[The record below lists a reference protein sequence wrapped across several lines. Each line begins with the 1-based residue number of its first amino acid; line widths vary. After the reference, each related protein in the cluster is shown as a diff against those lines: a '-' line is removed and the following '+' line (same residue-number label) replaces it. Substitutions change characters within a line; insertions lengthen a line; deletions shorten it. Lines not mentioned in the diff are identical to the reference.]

1 MGWNGNDYRLFLNW
15 FFPDQKIYSLSKLQY
30 LVDHV
35 SDHEGS
41 VTDAVLS
48 YFQFHHIFNA
58 RDTFPYLMIITVTW
72 LLALIHPP
80 LRRAFPALAVPLIT
94 SLILILYLV
103 WTESVP
109 LHVWYSF
116 LATIGI
122 FGLCVLSWNVNAAGF
137 DIQSEQKISS
147 AAMASVFLAMTS
159 IALAL
164 VLYWAS
170 VTTGENIARQS
181 SYQQMLTD
189 LDSLQAQGEIA
200 SNALIISPAVGIP
213 IEWSNPLI
221 LNFPRIHYFQMEWLT
236 SSPIYDEVF
245 QDYGVQSLPSGIYQE
260 DNIYLITRKSLIPSV
275 VQSIKDNEEIDVK
288 AELIYSSD
296 NEDVALYRLIRQK

>member
-15 FFPDQKIYSLSKLQY
+15 FFPDQKVYSLSKLQY

-35 SDHEGS
+35 SDHERS

-58 RDTFPYLMIITVTW
+58 RDTFPYLLVITVTW

-80 LRRAFPALAVPLIT
+80 LRRAFPALAVLLVT

-103 WTESVP
+103 WTENVP

-122 FGLCVLSWNVNAAGF
+122 FGLCVLSWNMNAAEF
-137 DIQSEQKISS
+137 RIPSEQKISS
-147 AAMASVFLAMTS
+147 AVMASVFLAMTS

-170 VTTGENIARQS
+170 VTTGENIAKQS
-181 SYQQMLTD
+181 SYQEMLTN
-189 LDSLQAQGEIA
+189 LDSLQAQGEIV
-200 SNALIISPAVGIP
+200 SNALILSPAVGIP

-221 LNFPRIHYFQMEWLT
+221 LK
-236 SSPIYDEVF
+236 SSSY
-245 QDYGVQSLPSGIYQE
+245 SLFSNGMAYIF
-260 DNIYLITRKSLIPSV
+260 
-275 VQSIKDNEEIDVK
+275 
-288 AELIYSSD
+288 SD
-296 NEDVALYRLIRQK
+296 L